1 MRPFLAAA
9 VILAVSAGA
18 ATAAPGG
25 FWNPSWWQKG
35 VARAGPEASAPVVQT
50 QADDAAYRVN
60 QLEEAVRSLSG
71 KIEDLNF
78 TILQLQEELR
88 KMQEDNEFR
97 FQEMEQKRGA
107 VGKRD
112 DSVASVRRQSQAGDS
127 IGQGAQQNSS
137 ASSDGGDAAP
147 IVEQQALGEV
157 RTIDG
162 VEIFEGKPGQPE
174 PGGGVETLG
183 RLVFDA
189 NGNLVDTQ
197 IEKPLDLSPQPQL
210 QQTLDQGNQEQA
222 APDQQTAALGDPA
235 KAADQAYDL
244 GYTYIQA
251 GDYRH
256 AANSFR
262 QFVRDYPRHAKIAEA
277 NFWLGESLL
286 AMRDYEGAAKVL
298 LATHKSYPNA
308 RLAPQTLMKL
318 GVSLVGLNQREL
330 ACATFAEVAKKYP
343 KASESV
349 RVKVAAEQKAANC
362 TAG

>member
-1 MRPFLAAA
+1 MA
-9 VILAVSAGA
+9 VILAASAGA
-18 ATAAPGG
+18 AQAAPSGP
-25 FWNPSWWQKG
+25 WSPSWWQKG
-35 VARAGPEASAPVVQT
+35 AQAQQAQAG
-50 QADDAAYRVN
+50 DAAIRVN
-60 QLEEAVRSLSG
+60 QLEEAVRALNG

-78 TILQLQEELR
+78 TILQLQEQLR
-88 KMQEDNEFR
+88 KLQEDNEFR
-97 FQEMEQKRGA
+97 FQELEQQRGSVA
-107 VGKRD
+107 RRD
-112 DSVASVRRQSQAGDS
+112 DSVASVRRNQDAAVSVE
-127 IGQGAQQNSS
+127 QGAQQENSS
-137 ASSDGGDAAP
+137 QEAPEGNGAP
-147 IVEQQALGEV
+147 IVEQQASGEV

-162 VEIFEGKPGQPE
+162 VEIFEGKQGQPE
-174 PGGGVETLG
+174 PGGQTLG

-197 IEKPLDLSPQPQL
+197 IEKPVELSPPQ
-210 QQTLDQGNQEQA
+210 QQAVQQDEQA
-222 APDQQTAALGDPA
+222 AQNQQTASLADPA

-244 GYTYIQA
+244 GYTYVQA

-262 QFVRDYPRHAKIAEA
+262 EFVNNYPKHAKIAEA

-286 AMRDYEGAAKVL
+286 AMRDYEGAAKVF
-298 LATHKSYPNA
+298 LAAHKKYPGA

-318 GVSLVGLNQREL
+318 GVSLMGLNQREL

-349 RVKVAAEQKAANC
+349 RTKVTAEQKAANC